1 MHGYENVHGA
11 IEKNMKM
18 KFKNEL
24 KKRISYFGIEHHRRL
39 NLTFFVCKT
48 LSTKFI
54 SYLAEFGRFPR
65 LI

>member
-11 IEKNMKM
+11 IERNMKM

-24 KKRISYFGIEHHRRL
+24 KNVFHILVSNIIE
-39 NLTFFVCKT
+39 
-48 LSTKFI
+48 
-54 SYLAEFGRFPR
+54 G